1 MTIHQ
6 TTMCDFSDNIA
17 RLLFEKDFEDIR
29 FFAEHRFS
37 SYSDSVEGVVIERLK
52 SKGYSVNDWELFLAL
67 AIWECNTFV
76 NSHLYTKTGIFAVYQ
91 DALKTHLCAYC
102 EENKIPYQIFQEVES
117 IYHWKSTRRYA
128 AEYSSPLSI
137 SFKNNLDKEVEFNN
151 YWDVC
156 TPINSS
162 IISVGLFLHDLIDID
177 ALIIDKEF
185 LERIEQ
191 IDLRHNYAEIVENNL
206 RRNLVETLF
215 YSVQSDK
222 KLAKLIFEAL
232 ETFVPSTFN
241 QKVESIIAPLTSI
254 LGFCH
259 HEFGHL
265 LPMQLVKHEF
275 SPDLNI
281 VFADFMNDRKT
292 GQLHIEGTMSSLV
305 GQWSKWR
312 WIIAPPDDL
321 CNMVFALVL
330 GLQDGREDDYHYY
343 YKKLPN
349 LNCQSFLED
358 AVKLRN
364 ICASLDADTID
375 TYLRERAVNYGFA
388 GYVNEEGLWH
398 VLGPARD
405 INTIVCDL
413 DIPPSSV
420 LQLTDNGNGSIG
432 VKPNQTAQTS
442 SPQKTALINS
452 DGSKSAGWPLPSDF
466 FEPEYRDHSC
476 PKEEYIHGFLS
487 HKDLKVDFSLAPL
500 KSKDENDTRGK
511 QIWLDYVHLRDNF
524 TVLINNI
531 AQQGY
536 IKNTDEEKLAL
547 AHALTGRRVIKVKK
561 VCWEKPSLTKSTDD
575 GFNGICFLTQKLH
588 GGKYGSI
595 TRVFNGV
602 LKDGESRIPCASYA
616 DNANPNFK
624 EIVESFVN
632 SVKALKVIYIESPK
646 PKA

>member
-1 MTIHQ
+1 MN
-6 TTMCDFSDNIA
+6 DFSDNIA
-17 RLLFEKDFEDIR
+17 RLLFEKDLEDIR
-29 FFAEHRFS
+29 FFAEYCFS

-52 SKGYSVNDWELFLAL
+52 SKGYSVNDWEFFLAL

-91 DALKTHLCAYC
+91 DALKKHLCAFC
-102 EENKIPYQIFQEVES
+102 EENKIPYQLFQEIES
-117 IYHWKSTRRYA
+117 IYHWKSTRKYA
-128 AEYSSPLSI
+128 AEYSSPLFI
-137 SFKNNLDKEVEFNN
+137 SFKNNLDEEVEFNN

-156 TPINSS
+156 TPIDSS

-177 ALIIDKEF
+177 ALIIDKDF

-191 IDLRHNYAEIVENNL
+191 IGLRHNYVEIVENNL

-222 KLAKLIFEAL
+222 KLAKLVFEAL
-232 ETFVPSTFN
+232 ETFIPNTFD
-241 QKVESIIAPLTSI
+241 QKVESITAPLTSI
-254 LGFCH
+254 IGFCH

-281 VFADFMNDRKT
+281 VFADLMNDRKT
-292 GQLHIEGTMSSLV
+292 GQLHIEGSMSSLV

-330 GLQDGREDDYHYY
+330 CLQDGREDDYYY
-343 YKKLPN
+343 FYKKIPN

-358 AVKLRN
+358 AAKLKN
-364 ICASLDADTID
+364 ICASIDAETID
-375 TYLRERAVNYGFA
+375 TYLRERVVDYGFA

-398 VLGPARD
+398 VSGPARD

-413 DIPPSSV
+413 GIPLSSV
-420 LQLTDNGNGSIG
+420 TQQTDNGIG
-432 VKPNQTAQTS
+432 PIGEQSKQTAQTS
-442 SPQKTALINS
+442 GLQESASIYR
-452 DGSKSAGWPLPSDF
+452 DGSRCADGWPLPTGF
-466 FEPEYRDHSC
+466 FEPEYQDHSC
-476 PKEEYIHGFLS
+476 REDDYIPGFLS
-487 HKDLKVDFSLAPL
+487 YKDLMVDFSRAPL
-500 KSKDENDTRGK
+500 KNKDEK
-511 QIWLDYVHLRDNF
+511 VWLDYANLSESF
-524 TVLINNI
+524 SVLIDNI

-536 IKNTDEEKLAL
+536 IENTVENKLAL
-547 AHALTGRRVIKVKK
+547 AHALTGRRVIKAKK
-561 VCWEKPSLTKSTDD
+561 VRWRKPILTKSTDD

-602 LKDGESRIPCASYA
+602 LRDGDKRIPSASYA
-616 DNANPNFK
+616 DNANPDFK
-624 EIVESFVN
+624 EIVETFVN
-632 SVKALKVIYIESPK
+632 SVKALKVIYIEPPK